1 MNSELDL
8 IKSDL
13 KFKNQYLKM
22 VQENGEDLK
31 NTGFYYRFPLSTEET
46 FEHDIKTMDDR
57 SKGIGLPEGKAP
69 NSTYFLIDKKNDVI
83 VGAINIRHYID
94 EYHYLRG
101 GHIGY
106 YVCQKERNKG
116 YAKFMLEKGLEIC
129 KQFGIDKVLLTCLK
143 SNIAS
148 RKTIIAKGGILE
160 KEVDNNGEILQR
172 FWINI

>member
-1 MNSELDL
+1 MNNDLEL
-8 IKSDL
+8 IKL
-13 KFKNQYLKM
+13 EPKYKNQYLKM
-22 VQENGEDLK
+22 VKENGEDLK

-46 FEHDIKTMDDR
+46 FERDIEILDNR
-57 SKGIGLPEGKAP
+57 SKGIGLPESKAP
-69 NSTYFLIDKKNDVI
+69 NSTYFLINKKNDEI
-83 VGAINIRHYID
+83 VGAINIRHRLD
-94 EYHYLRG
+94 EYHFLRG

-129 KQFGIDKVLLTCLK
+129 KQFAIDSILLTCLK
-143 SNIAS
+143 NNIAS